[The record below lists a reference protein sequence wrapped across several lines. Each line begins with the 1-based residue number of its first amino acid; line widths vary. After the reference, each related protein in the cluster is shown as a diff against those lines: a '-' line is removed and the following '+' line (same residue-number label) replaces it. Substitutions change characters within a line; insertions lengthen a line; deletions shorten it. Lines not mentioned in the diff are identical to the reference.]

1 MKSLYESLLDDF
13 DTLNSNIDPK
23 KEIKLFI
30 EDNYSGE
37 YEISAKPNKDGLYE
51 VSAKKRISVKN
62 TNITTLTNDLFI
74 WDKIGGD
81 FDCSYCNSLTSLKG
95 APKEVKG
102 AFDCSYCDSLT
113 SLEDAPKEIGRS
125 FYCSFCSSNIP
136 PR

>member
-51 VSAKKRISVKN
+51 VSVKKRISVKN
-62 TNITTLTNDLFI
+62 LKITSLTNDLFV
-74 WDKIGGD
+74 WGKVGGR
-81 FDCSYCNSLTSLKG
+81 FDCYKCNSLTSLKG
-95 APKEVKG
+95 APEKVDG
-102 AFDCSYCDSLT
+102 DFNCS
-113 SLEDAPKEIGRS
+113 
-125 FYCSFCSSNIP
+125 
-136 PR
+136 